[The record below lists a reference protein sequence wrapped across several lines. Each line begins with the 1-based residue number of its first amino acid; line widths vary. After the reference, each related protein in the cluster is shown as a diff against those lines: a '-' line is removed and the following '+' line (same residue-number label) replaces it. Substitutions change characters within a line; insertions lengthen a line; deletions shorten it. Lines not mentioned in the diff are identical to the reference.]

1 VQAKVTV
8 CEVDMAGGAVTG
20 GDPVPPVRGGVVSR
34 RGLFGR
40 LGAAG
45 RVTEVSAPAGSG
57 KTLLLRSWIAEAGL
71 DDAAAWVSVQPQERD
86 AQRFW
91 LSVLDALRATAAGS
105 ALVRELTAAPDLD
118 TGDIVEGLLQDLG
131 ALQDPIWLVI
141 DDVHELRSTDALRQL
156 ELLLMLAPAALRFVL
171 VTRQDLRLGLHRLRL
186 EGGLTEIRAADLRFT
201 LAEAR
206 ALFEAAG
213 VQLPGPVLEL
223 LVERTEGWAAG
234 LRLAALSLPG
244 HPAPEQ
250 FAAEFSGSER
260 TVAEYLLAEVLERQ
274 SEEVRRLL
282 LRTSVLERVSGELA
296 DLLTGGSGG
305 ERVLHELERAGAFV
319 VSLDARRQWFRYH
332 PLFAELLRL
341 ELRSA
346 EPGGLPALHAA
357 AAGWFAGH
365 GYPVEAVRHAQ
376 EAEDWAMAAR
386 LLSDTWLSLTLD
398 GQQDTAHQLLTRF
411 PAEAAA
417 ADPELIALVAADELN
432 RGSLE
437 EAEAHLAQATRE
449 LGSVPAERR
458 GRLQVSLGILRLLL
472 ARQRGDVPAV
482 AEEAQRLLAQAGT
495 ADGAELGMGEE
506 RRALALISLGEAETW
521 TFRNEEAERHLEQG
535 VALARQIGRPYLELT
550 GLCYITQIAVI
561 HSFTL
566 GAQRCM
572 EAIELAGR
580 HGWGKQPITGV
591 AYVQLAGAMVGQG
604 RLEEAERWLELAER
618 ALRVEIE
625 PIAGIT
631 LYWMRG
637 ALQLSRGCPERAL
650 DAFPGAERLAEGLRT
665 PLVPTAWM
673 RSHALQVL
681 VRLGQTERVEA
692 ALGEMN
698 DQERDPAFMRA
709 VTAVLRL
716 ASDDPQAATVALE
729 PAIAGSAPP
738 GTPILQVEALLLE
751 AVARGVLGD
760 RAAAQH
766 ALERALDLAEPDRLL
781 MPFLFHPAPD
791 LLKRQ
796 ARHGTAHGA
805 LITHILSLL
814 AGTSP
819 AGAVGLAAP
828 PGRTRSLRE
837 PLSQAETRVLRYLP
851 TGLTMPEI
859 AEQLYLSANTVRTH
873 LRHIYQKLGAHHRG
887 EAVDRARALGLLA
900 PSPRNLSNSRPG
912 ALQQTPAPKVVQQ
925 GQGRPD
931 EQHGDGEQDDQR
943 VEGGLRGARAGQ
955 GHCGAGQ

>member
-1 VQAKVTV
+1 VDVT
-8 CEVDMAGGAVTG
+8 GRAVTG
-20 GDPVPPVRGGVVSR
+20 GDPVPRFRGGVVSR

-45 RVTEVSAPAGSG
+45 RVIEVSAPAGSG
-57 KTLLLRSWIAEAGL
+57 KTLLLRSWISEAGL
-71 DDAAAWVSVQPQERD
+71 GDSSAWVSVQPQERD
-86 AQRFW
+86 TQRFW
-91 LSVLDALRATAAGS
+91 LSVLDALRDTAGGS
-105 ALVRELTAAPDLD
+105 ALVRELTAAPGLD
-118 TGDIVEGLLQDLG
+118 TEDIVEGLLQDLSL
-131 ALQDPIWLVI
+131 LQERVWLVI
-141 DDVHELRSTDALRQL
+141 DDVHELHSAEALRQL
-156 ELLLMLAPAALRFVL
+156 ELLLMRAPAALRFVL

-186 EGGLTEIRAADLRFT
+186 EGELTEVRAADLRFT

-213 VQLPGPVLEL
+213 VQLPDPVLAL

-244 HPAPEQ
+244 HPDPGQ
-250 FAAEFSGSER
+250 FAADFSGSER
-260 TVAEYLLAEVLERQ
+260 TVADYLLAEVLDRQ
-274 SEEVRRLL
+274 SEEVRQML

-296 DLLTGGSGG
+296 DLLTGGHDG
-305 ERVLHELERAGAFV
+305 ERVLLELERAGAFV
-319 VSLDARRQWFRYH
+319 VSLDARRAWFRYH

-346 EPGGLPALHAA
+346 EPDGLPTLHAA
-357 AAGWFAGH
+357 AAGWFAEH
-365 GYPVEAVRHAQ
+365 RYPVEAVRHAQ
-376 EAEDWAMAAR
+376 AAGDWDLAAR

-398 GQQDTAHQLLTRF
+398 GQQDTAHQLLTGF
-411 PAEAAA
+411 PAGVAAG
-417 ADPELIALVAADELN
+417 DPELIALVAADELN

-437 EAEAHLAQATRE
+437 EAEGHLARATRE
-449 LGSVPAERR
+449 LASVPADRS
-458 GRLQVSLGILRLLL
+458 GRLQVTLGILRLLL

-482 AEEAQRLLAQAGT
+482 AEEAQRLLAPAGT
-495 ADGAELGMGEE
+495 ADGAELGMSGE
-506 RRALALISLGEAETW
+506 RRALALISLGVAETW
-521 TFRNEEAERHLEQG
+521 TFRNEDAERHLEQG

-566 GAQRCM
+566 GAQRCL

-604 RLEEAERWLELAER
+604 RLEEAERWLELAGR
-618 ALRVEIE
+618 ALRVELE
-625 PIAGIT
+625 PVAGIT
-631 LYWMRG
+631 LHWMRG
-637 ALQLSRGCPERAL
+637 ALELSRGCPERAL

-673 RSHALQVL
+673 RSHVLQVL
-681 VRLGQTERVEA
+681 VRLGQTEQVEA
-692 ALGEMN
+692 ALAEMD
-698 DQERDPAFMRA
+698 DQQRDPAFIRS

-716 ASDDPQAATVALE
+716 ASDDPQAASVALG
-729 PAIAGSAPP
+729 PAITGSAPP

-751 AVARGVLGD
+751 AIARDTLSD
-760 RAAAQH
+760 PAAARR

-781 MPFLFHPAPD
+781 MPFLFHPAPE
-791 LLKRQ
+791 LLERH
-796 ARHGTAHGA
+796 ARRGTAHAA
-805 LITHILSLL
+805 LIAEILSLL
-814 AGTSP
+814 PGTKPPVAASS
-819 AGAVGLAAP
+819 AAP
-828 PGRTRSLRE
+828 VGQPQSMRE

-851 TGLTMPEI
+851 TGLTVPEI

-900 PSPRNLSNSRPG
+900 PSRLRGPG
-912 ALQQTPAPKVVQQ
+912 A
-925 GQGRPD
+925 
-931 EQHGDGEQDDQR
+931 
-943 VEGGLRGARAGQ
+943 AR
-955 GHCGAGQ
+955 